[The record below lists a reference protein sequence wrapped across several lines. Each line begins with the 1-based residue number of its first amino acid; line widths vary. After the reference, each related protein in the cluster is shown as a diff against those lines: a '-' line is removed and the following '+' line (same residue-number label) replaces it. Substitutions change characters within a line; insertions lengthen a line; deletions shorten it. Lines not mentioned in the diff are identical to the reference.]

1 MARRASSN
9 LHSGA
14 ILGVVVALVALFFAG
29 RHLIGQKKPS
39 MGDVE
44 KLDVREL
51 LENGN
56 SLRGNEYVVEGKID
70 QQLRWTTSRGQVVS
84 VRVNTP
90 SGDELIGVE
99 IPPSFGHMN
108 IERQQRYA
116 IRVKFRQGG
125 VPVATAINRL

>member
-9 LHSGA
+9 LHPGA
-14 ILGVVVALVALFFAG
+14 ILGVVVALAALFFGG
-29 RHLIGQKKPS
+29 RYLIGQKKPA

-56 SLRGNEYVVEGKID
+56 SLRGNEYVVEGKVD